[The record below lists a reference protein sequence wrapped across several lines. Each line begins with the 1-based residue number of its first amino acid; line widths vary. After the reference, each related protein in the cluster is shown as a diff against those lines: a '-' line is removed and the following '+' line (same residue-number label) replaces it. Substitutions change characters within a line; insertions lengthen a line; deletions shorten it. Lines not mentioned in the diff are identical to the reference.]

1 MSESVDF
8 VLDASVAI
16 RWALQ
21 DGSAA
26 DRMYADRVLDSLAQA
41 NACVPVLWYTELVHV
56 LRCAEDDA
64 RIGEAAI
71 SAFLLQLNQ
80 LSISADEAAPR
91 ALQNSVAAVSRQ
103 YGLTGYDAQ
112 YLELALRLQVPLAT
126 LDKKLRKRAEKAGVG
141 AWSPSG
147 Q

>member
-1 MSESVDF
+1 MAVDF

-21 DGSAA
+21 DGSAT
-26 DRMYADRVLDSLAQA
+26 DRAYADRVLDSLAHA
-41 NACVPVLWYTELVHV
+41 SACVPALWYTELVHV

-64 RIGEAAI
+64 RIGEAAF
-71 SAFLLQLNQ
+71 SAFFLHLNQ
-80 LSISADEAAPR
+80 LSIATDDAAPR
-91 ALQNSVAAVSRQ
+91 ALQNSVTAVSRE
-103 YGLTGYDAQ
+103 YGLIGYDAQ

-126 LDKKLRKRAEKAGVG
+126 LDKKLRKRAEKASIAV
-141 AWSPSG
+141 WSPSV

>member
-1 MSESVDF
+1 MSADF

-21 DGSAA
+21 DGSVA
-26 DRMYADRVLDSLAQA
+26 DRAYADRVLDSLEHASS
-41 NACVPVLWYTELVHV
+41 CVTALWYTELAHV

-64 RIGEAAI
+64 KIGEAAI
-71 SAFLLQLNQ
+71 SAFFLQLNQ
-80 LSISADEAAPR
+80 LSIETDEAAPR
-91 ALQNSVAAVSRQ
+91 ALQNSVTAVSRQ

-126 LDKKLRKRAEKAGVG
+126 LDKKLRKRAEKAGIAV
-141 AWSPSG
+141 WSPAS
-147 Q
+147 

>member
-1 MSESVDF
+1 MPADF

-26 DRMYADRVLDSLAQA
+26 DRAYADRVLDSLVSAS
-41 NACVPVLWYTELVHV
+41 ACVPALWHAELVHV
-56 LRCAEDDA
+56 LRCAEVDGK
-64 RIGEAAI
+64 IGEAAI
-71 SAFLLQLNQ
+71 SAFFLQLNQ
-80 LSISADEAAPR
+80 LSITTDDAAPR

-103 YGLTGYDAQ
+103 FNLTGYDAQ

-126 LDKKLRKRAEKAGVG
+126 LDKKLRKRAEKAGL
-141 AWSPSG
+141 APWPPLA
-147 Q
+147 

>member
-1 MSESVDF
+1 MSADF

-21 DGSAA
+21 DGSVAERA
-26 DRMYADRVLDSLAQA
+26 YADRVLDSLEHASSS
-41 NACVPVLWYTELVHV
+41 VPALWYTELVHV

-64 RIGEAAI
+64 KIGEAAI
-71 SAFLLQLNQ
+71 SAFFLQLNQ
-80 LSISADEAAPR
+80 LSIETDEAAPR
-91 ALQNSVAAVSRQ
+91 ALQNSVTAVSRQ

-126 LDKKLRKRAEKAGVG
+126 LDKKLRKRAEKAGIAV
-141 AWSPSG
+141 WSPAS
-147 Q
+147 

>member
-1 MSESVDF
+1 MSADF

-21 DGSAA
+21 DGSVA
-26 DRMYADRVLDSLAQA
+26 DRAYADRVLDSLEHASS
-41 NACVPVLWYTELVHV
+41 CVPALWYTELAHV

-64 RIGEAAI
+64 KIGEAAI
-71 SAFLLQLNQ
+71 SAFFLQLNQ
-80 LSISADEAAPR
+80 LSIETDEAASR
-91 ALQNSVAAVSRQ
+91 ALQNSVTAVSRQ

-126 LDKKLRKRAEKAGVG
+126 LDKKLRKRAEKAGIAV
-141 AWSPSG
+141 WSPAS
-147 Q
+147 